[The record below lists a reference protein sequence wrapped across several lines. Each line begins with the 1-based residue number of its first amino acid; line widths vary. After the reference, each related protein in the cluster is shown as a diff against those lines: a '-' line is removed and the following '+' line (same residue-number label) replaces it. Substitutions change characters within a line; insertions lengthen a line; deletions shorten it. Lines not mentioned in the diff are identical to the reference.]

1 MGNEILV
8 LYMPCCM
15 ARELMRLAP
24 TAPGTSRT
32 LTTSVEVPG
41 HPGVVL
47 KEGMTIAL
55 AIAVG
60 SGSMAGVQD

>member
-1 MGNEILV
+1 
-8 LYMPCCM
+8 
-15 ARELMRLAP
+15 MRLAP

-41 HPGVVL
+41 RPGVVL
-47 KEGMTIAL
+47 KEGMTVAL

-60 SGSMAGVQD
+60 SGCRSGSAGVGLVVAVGGG